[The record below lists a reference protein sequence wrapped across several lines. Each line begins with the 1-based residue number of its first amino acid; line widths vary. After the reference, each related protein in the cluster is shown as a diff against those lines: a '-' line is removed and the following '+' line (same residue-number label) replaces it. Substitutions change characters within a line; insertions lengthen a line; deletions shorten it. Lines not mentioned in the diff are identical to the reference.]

1 MARTGTLP
9 TVLTGVF
16 VTVLDFFIVNVALP
30 SLQHDLG
37 AGASAVEWVVAGYGL
52 VYGSGLVLG
61 GRLGDVLGRRRT
73 FALGLALFTVTSALC
88 GLAPDAGTLI
98 AARVAQGAAA
108 ALLTPQVLAI
118 LRTAYSGRA
127 QARVI
132 NAYALTVGLAAVF
145 GQLIGGLLIDA
156 DLFGLGWRACFLIN
170 VPIGLV
176 TLAATFRVVPESR
189 AVLPGQP
196 TPAVPSDRL
205 TPAVSSDRPTPA
217 GLPGRPAPTGLPG
230 KPARSGLPG
239 QTAPTGLP
247 DQPTRAGL
255 PGRPTRSGFPGLTGV
270 RTRLDPGGAVLVTL
284 ALAAVLLPLIE
295 GREQGWPL
303 WTWLSPLAA
312 LVLFAVYARRR
323 HPAPLIDPAL
333 FRERPFTVGLLTMVA
348 FSMSM
353 SAYFLVFALY
363 VQQGRGLDALH
374 AGLVFAPIGAGYLGA
389 SLLAP
394 RLSARFGRQ
403 TIALGGLVR
412 AGGLAGLLVLAGVD
426 APIGALV
433 PALVVDGIGM
443 GLAFAPITAVVLARV
458 APHHAGSA
466 AGALATAQQVG
477 GALGVGIIGVIYFG
491 AVSGGVAHAFQE
503 GLVYLIAGSLA
514 ITALVQFLPRASAA
528 PAVPAPARP
537 AAHHA

>member
-1 MARTGTLP
+1 M
-9 TVLTGVF
+9 LTGVF

-61 GRLGDVLGRRRT
+61 GQLGDVLGRRRA
-73 FALGLALFTVTSALC
+73 FALGLALFTLTSALC
-88 GLAPDAGTLI
+88 GLAPDTGTLI

-118 LRTAYSGRA
+118 LRTAYTGRA
-127 QARVI
+127 QVRVI
-132 NAYALTVGLAAVF
+132 NAYALTIGLAAVF
-145 GQLIGGLLIDA
+145 GQLIGGLLINA

-189 AVLPGQP
+189 AVLPAQPAPSGLPAQP
-196 TPAVPSDRL
+196 TSTGLSAQ
-205 TPAVSSDRPTPA
+205 PTSA
-217 GLPGRPAPTGLPG
+217 SLPGRPAPTGLPG
-230 KPARSGLPG
+230 RSRHTGPAG
-239 QTAPTGLP
+239 A
-247 DQPTRAGL
+247 
-255 PGRPTRSGFPGLTGV
+255 RP
-270 RTRLDPGGAVLVTL
+270 RLDAGGAVLVTL

-312 LVLFAVYARRR
+312 LVLLAVYALRR

-333 FRERPFTVGLLTMVA
+333 FRERPFTVGLLTAVA

-353 SAYFLVFALY
+353 AAYFFVFALY
-363 VQQGRGLDALH
+363 VQQGRGLDALQ
-374 AGLVFAPIGAGYLGA
+374 AGLVFAPIGAGYLAA

-394 RLSARFGRQ
+394 RLSARLGRQ

-412 AGGLAGLLVLAGVD
+412 AGGLAILLVLAGVD

-433 PALVVDGIGM
+433 PVLVLDGIGM

-477 GALGVGIIGVIYFG
+477 NALGVGIIGVIYFG
-491 AVSGGVAHAFQE
+491 AVSGGVPHAFQD

-528 PAVPAPARP
+528 PAAPAVPAPTRP